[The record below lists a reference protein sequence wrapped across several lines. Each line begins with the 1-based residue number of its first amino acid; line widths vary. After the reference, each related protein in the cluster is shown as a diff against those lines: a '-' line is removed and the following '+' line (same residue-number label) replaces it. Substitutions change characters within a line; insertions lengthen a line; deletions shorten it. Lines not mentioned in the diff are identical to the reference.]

1 MSGQGQPPPGVPGTL
16 RTGIAGREASVDVNS
31 PFIQRMLALV
41 FTMVTRAAQ
50 SAASYTE
57 HAHRTLVTPK
67 DVQMAL
73 KFHARH
79 FLSEEGIEQL
89 ETDVNEM
96 AATLQQPMSDSET
109 DSGSGSDMAT
119 SGDEDEDDG
128 DVEEEEAE
136 VEPQMCDDDE
146 TWTRSECQCSAC
158 VGIHE
163 TLETWDAW
171 TPTDPAEK
179 WIKAHVDTAVAQ
191 SAP

>member
-1 MSGQGQPPPGVPGTL
+1 
-16 RTGIAGREASVDVNS
+16 
-31 PFIQRMLALV
+31 
-41 FTMVTRAAQ
+41 MVTRAAK
-50 SAASYTE
+50 SAALYTE

-79 FLSEEGIEQL
+79 FLSEEGIDQL
-89 ETDVNEM
+89 ETEVNEM
-96 AATLQQPMSDSET
+96 ASTLQQPMSDSE
-109 DSGSGSDMAT
+109 DSDSEDSEETETGSDMST
-119 SGDEDEDDG
+119 SGDDGDEDNDDADEGEDDEDKDDDG
-128 DVEEEEAE
+128 QSDIVR
-136 VEPQMCDDDE
+136 MCDDDE

-171 TPTDPAEK
+171 MPTDPAEK